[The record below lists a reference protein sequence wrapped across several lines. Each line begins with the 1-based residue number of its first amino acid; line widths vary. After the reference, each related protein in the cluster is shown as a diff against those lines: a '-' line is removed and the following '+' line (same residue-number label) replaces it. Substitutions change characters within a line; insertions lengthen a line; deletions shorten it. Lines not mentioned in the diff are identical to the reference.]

1 MKLITERL
9 KNVCRVTQ
17 LVSGR
22 TKVGTLAVHALRHM
36 PAHPLLPVFQPTT
49 HTRFK
54 APGRQFFLVWFGF
67 CLLSVLFT
75 AVFPVPRAKPGSQWE
90 LSKYLLSE

>member
-9 KNVCRVTQ
+9 NNVCRVTQ

-22 TKVGTLAVHALRHM
+22 TKVGTQAVHALRHM
-36 PAHPLLPVFQPTT
+36 PAHPSLPVFQPTT

-54 APGRQFFLVWFGF
+54 APGRQVFWFGLVWF
-67 CLLSVLFT
+67 LSFICFVHHCIPST
-75 AVFPVPRAKPGSQWE
+75 
-90 LSKYLLSE
+90 